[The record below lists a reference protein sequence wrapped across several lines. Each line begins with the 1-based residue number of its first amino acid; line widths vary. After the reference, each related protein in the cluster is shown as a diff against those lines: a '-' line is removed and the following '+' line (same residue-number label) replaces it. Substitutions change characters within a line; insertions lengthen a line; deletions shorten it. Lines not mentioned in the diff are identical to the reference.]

1 MARTM
6 PRPGQT
12 ANADLHILTPDGHA
26 AESVLGVLLFDRAVA
41 ERVRTGREYARPDP
55 SRDAMRTSTKAGMFA
70 YRPGRVAGK
79 FSDNGVI
86 TCLTSP

>member
-6 PRPGQT
+6 LRPGQK
-12 ANADLHILTPDGHA
+12 ANADLHILTPDGRA

-55 SRDAMRTSTKAGMFA
+55 EMPCGHPQR
-70 YRPGRVAGK
+70 RVRSQTVQAE
-79 FSDNGVI
+79 
-86 TCLTSP
+86 